1 MEVKRV
7 CNKCGEVNSL
17 DSKSL
22 LKKDVYDEDKKHYTI
37 LYFQCVRCKETEVV
51 QIDDNESIQTFKE
64 IKALFI
70 KAMRKRLKK
79 ETVSPREV
87 KKKDRLIKK
96 LNEKRKLLNEV
107 SKGKTFYDENGK
119 IFIKELTMHI
129 GGDIIESDMR

>member
-22 LKKDVYDEDKKHYTI
+22 LKKDVYDEDKKHHVI
-37 LYFQCVRCKETEVV
+37 LYFECVRCKEVEVV

-87 KKKDRLIKK
+87 KKKDRLTKK
-96 LNEKRKLLNEV
+96 LNEKRKLLNDV

-119 IFIKELTMHI
+119 IFIKELTI
-129 GGDIIESDMR
+129 YTGGDIIESDM

>member
-22 LKKDVYDEDKKHYTI
+22 LKKDVYDEDKKHHVI
-37 LYFQCVRCKETEVV
+37 LYFECVRCKEVEVV
-51 QIDDNESIQTFKE
+51 QIDDNESIQMFKE

-87 KKKDRLIKK
+87 KKKDRLTKK

-119 IFIKELTMHI
+119 IFIKELTLYT
-129 GGDIIESDMR
+129 GGDIIESDM

>member
-22 LKKDVYDEDKKHYTI
+22 LKKDVYDEDKKHHVI
-37 LYFQCVRCKETEVV
+37 LYFECVRCKEVEVV
-51 QIDDNESIQTFKE
+51 QIDDNESIQMFKE

-79 ETVSPREV
+79 ETVSHREV
-87 KKKDRLIKK
+87 KKKDRLTKQ

-119 IFIKELTMHI
+119 IFIKELTI
-129 GGDIIESDMR
+129 YTGGDIIESDM

>member
-22 LKKDVYDEDKKHYTI
+22 LKKDVYDEDKKHHVI
-37 LYFQCVRCKETEVV
+37 LYFECVRCKEVEVV

-87 KKKDRLIKK
+87 KKKDRLTKK

-119 IFIKELTMHI
+119 IFIKELTMYM
-129 GGDIIESDMR
+129 GGDIIESDM

>member
-22 LKKDVYDEDKKHYTI
+22 LKKDVYDEDKKCYVI
-37 LYFQCVRCKETEVV
+37 LYFECVRCKDVEVV
-51 QIDDNESIQTFKE
+51 QIDDNESIQAFNE
-64 IKALFI
+64 FKALFI
-70 KAMRKRLKK
+70 KAMRKRLKN

-87 KKKDRLIKK
+87 KKKDKLTKK

-119 IFIKELTMHI
+119 IFIKELTMYT
-129 GGDIIESDMR
+129 GGDIIESDM

>member
-22 LKKDVYDEDKKHYTI
+22 LKKDVYDEDKKHYAI
-37 LYFQCVRCKETEVV
+37 LYFECVRCKEVEVV
-51 QIDDNESIQTFKE
+51 QIDDNESIQAFKE
-64 IKALFI
+64 LKALFI
-70 KAMRKRLKK
+70 KAMRKRLKN

-96 LNEKRKLLNEV
+96 LNEKRKLLNEL

-119 IFIKELTMHI
+119 IFIKELTMYT
-129 GGDIIESDMR
+129 GGDIIESDM

>member
-7 CNKCGEVNSL
+7 CNKCGEVNGL

-22 LKKDVYDEDKKHYTI
+22 LKKDVYDEDKKHHVI
-37 LYFQCVRCKETEVV
+37 LYFECVRCKEVEVV

-119 IFIKELTMHI
+119 IFIKELTMYT
-129 GGDIIESDMR
+129 GGDIIESDM

>member
-22 LKKDVYDEDKKHYTI
+22 LKKDVYDEDKKHHVI
-37 LYFQCVRCKETEVV
+37 LYFECVRCKEVEVV

-64 IKALFI
+64 IKALFV

-87 KKKDRLIKK
+87 KKKDRLTKK
-96 LNEKRKLLNEV
+96 LNEKRKLLNET

-119 IFIKELTMHI
+119 IFIKELTMYT
-129 GGDIIESDMR
+129 GGDIIESDM

>member
-22 LKKDVYDEDKKHYTI
+22 LKKDVYDEDKKHHVI
-37 LYFQCVRCKETEVV
+37 LYFECVRCKEVEVV

-87 KKKDRLIKK
+87 KKKDRLTKQ

-119 IFIKELTMHI
+119 IFIKELTMYT
-129 GGDIIESDMR
+129 GGDIIESDM

>member
-1 MEVKRV
+1 MEVKKV
-7 CNKCGEVNSL
+7 CNRCGEVNSL

-22 LKKDVYDEDKKHYTI
+22 LKKDVYDEDKKHHVI
-37 LYFQCVRCKETEVV
+37 LYFECVRCKEIEVV

-119 IFIKELTMHI
+119 IFIKELTMYI
-129 GGDIIESDMR
+129 GGDIIESDM

>member
-22 LKKDVYDEDKKHYTI
+22 LKKDVYDKDKKHHVI
-37 LYFQCVRCKETEVV
+37 LYFECVRCKEVEVV

-64 IKALFI
+64 IKALFV

-87 KKKDRLIKK
+87 KKKDRLTKK

-119 IFIKELTMHI
+119 IFIKELTMYTE
-129 GGDIIESDMR
+129 GDIIESDM

>member
-22 LKKDVYDEDKKHYTI
+22 LKKDVYDEDKKHYVI

-87 KKKDRLIKK
+87 KKKDRLTKK

-119 IFIKELTMHI
+119 IFIKELTMYT
-129 GGDIIESDMR
+129 GGDIIESDM

>member
-22 LKKDVYDEDKKHYTI
+22 LKKDVYDEDKKHHVI
-37 LYFQCVRCKETEVV
+37 LYFECVRCKEVEVV

-64 IKALFI
+64 IKALFV

-87 KKKDRLIKK
+87 KKKDRLTKK
-96 LNEKRKLLNEV
+96 LNEKRKLLNDV

-119 IFIKELTMHI
+119 IFIKELTMYM
-129 GGDIIESDMR
+129 GGDIIESDM

>member
-22 LKKDVYDEDKKHYTI
+22 LKKDVYDEDKKHHVI
-37 LYFQCVRCKETEVV
+37 LYFECVRCKEVEVV

-79 ETVSPREV
+79 ETVSPKEV
-87 KKKDRLIKK
+87 KKKDRLTKR

-119 IFIKELTMHI
+119 IFIKGLTMYT
-129 GGDIIESDMR
+129 GGDIIESDM

>member
-1 MEVKRV
+1 MEVKKV

-22 LKKDVYDEDKKHYTI
+22 LKKDVYDEDKKHHVI
-37 LYFQCVRCKETEVV
+37 LYFECVRCKEVEVV

-87 KKKDRLIKK
+87 KKKDRLTKK
-96 LNEKRKLLNEV
+96 LNEKRKLLNDV

-119 IFIKELTMHI
+119 IFIKELTMYI
-129 GGDIIESDMR
+129 GGDIIESDM

>member
-22 LKKDVYDEDKKHYTI
+22 LKKDVYDEDKKHHVI
-37 LYFQCVRCKETEVV
+37 LYFECVRCKEVEVV

-87 KKKDRLIKK
+87 KKKDRLTKK
-96 LNEKRKLLNEV
+96 LNEKRKLLNDV

-119 IFIKELTMHI
+119 IFIKELTMYI
-129 GGDIIESDMR
+129 GGDIIESDM

>member
-22 LKKDVYDEDKKHYTI
+22 LKKDVYDEDKKHHVI
-37 LYFQCVRCKETEVV
+37 LYFECVRCKEVEVV

-79 ETVSPREV
+79 ETVSTREV
-87 KKKDRLIKK
+87 KKKDRLTKK
-96 LNEKRKLLNEV
+96 LNEKRKLLNDV

-119 IFIKELTMHI
+119 IFIKELTMYM
-129 GGDIIESDMR
+129 GGDIIESDM

>member
-22 LKKDVYDEDKKHYTI
+22 LKKDVYDEDKKHHVI
-37 LYFQCVRCKETEVV
+37 LYFECVRCKEVEVV

-87 KKKDRLIKK
+87 KKKDRLTKK
-96 LNEKRKLLNEV
+96 LNEKRKLLNDV
-107 SKGKTFYDENGK
+107 SKGKTLYDENGK
-119 IFIKELTMHI
+119 IFIKELTMYI
-129 GGDIIESDMR
+129 GGDIIESDM

>member
-22 LKKDVYDEDKKHYTI
+22 LKKDVYDEDKKHHVI
-37 LYFQCVRCKETEVV
+37 LYFECVRCKEVEVV

-64 IKALFI
+64 IKALFV
-70 KAMRKRLKK
+70 KAIRKRLKK

-87 KKKDRLIKK
+87 KKKDRLTKK

-119 IFIKELTMHI
+119 IFIKELTMYM
-129 GGDIIESDMR
+129 GGDIIESDM

>member
-22 LKKDVYDEDKKHYTI
+22 LKKDVYDEDKKHHVI
-37 LYFQCVRCKETEVV
+37 LYFECVRCKEVEVV

-87 KKKDRLIKK
+87 KKKDRLTKK
-96 LNEKRKLLNEV
+96 LNEKRKLLNET

-119 IFIKELTMHI
+119 IFIKELTMYTR
-129 GGDIIESDMR
+129 GDIIESDM

>member
-22 LKKDVYDEDKKHYTI
+22 LKKDVYDEDKKHHVI
-37 LYFQCVRCKETEVV
+37 LYFECVRCKEVEVV

-87 KKKDRLIKK
+87 KKKDRLTKK

-119 IFIKELTMHI
+119 IFIKELTMYT
-129 GGDIIESDMR
+129 GGDIIESDM

>member
-22 LKKDVYDEDKKHYTI
+22 LKKDVYDEDKKHHII
-37 LYFQCVRCKETEVV
+37 LYFECVRCKEVEVV

-87 KKKDRLIKK
+87 KKKDRLTKK
-96 LNEKRKLLNEV
+96 LNEKRKLLNDV

-119 IFIKELTMHI
+119 IFIKELTMYM
-129 GGDIIESDMR
+129 GGDIIESDM

>member
-7 CNKCGEVNSL
+7 CNKCGEVNNL

-37 LYFQCVRCKETEVV
+37 LYFQCVRCKEIEVV

-87 KKKDRLIKK
+87 KKKDRLVKK
-96 LNEKRKLLNEV
+96 LNEKRNLLNEV

-119 IFIKELTMHI
+119 IFIKELTMYT
-129 GGDIIESDMR
+129 GGDIIESDM

>member
-17 DSKSL
+17 DSKAL
-22 LKKDVYDEDKKHYTI
+22 LKKDVYDEDKKHHVI
-37 LYFQCVRCKETEVV
+37 LYFECVRCKEVEVV

-64 IKALFI
+64 IKALFV

-87 KKKDRLIKK
+87 KKKDRLTKK

-119 IFIKELTMHI
+119 IFIKELTMYTE
-129 GGDIIESDMR
+129 GDIIESDM

>member
-7 CNKCGEVNSL
+7 CNRCGEVNSL

-22 LKKDVYDEDKKHYTI
+22 LKKDVYDEDKKHHVI
-37 LYFQCVRCKETEVV
+37 LYFECVRCKEVEVV

-119 IFIKELTMHI
+119 IFIKELTMYM
-129 GGDIIESDMR
+129 GGDIIESDM

>member
-22 LKKDVYDEDKKHYTI
+22 LKKDVYDEDKKHHVI
-37 LYFQCVRCKETEVV
+37 LYFECVRCKEVEVV

-64 IKALFI
+64 IKALFV

-87 KKKDRLIKK
+87 KKKDRLTKK

-119 IFIKELTMHI
+119 IFIKELTMYTE
-129 GGDIIESDMR
+129 GDIIESDM

>member
-22 LKKDVYDEDKKHYTI
+22 LKKDVYDEDKKHHVI
-37 LYFQCVRCKETEVV
+37 LYFECVRCKEVEVV

-79 ETVSPREV
+79 ETVSPREA
-87 KKKDRLIKK
+87 KKKDRLTKK

-119 IFIKELTMHI
+119 IFIKELTMYT
-129 GGDIIESDMR
+129 GGDIIESDM

>member
-22 LKKDVYDEDKKHYTI
+22 LKKDVHDEDKKRYVI
-37 LYFQCVRCKETEVV
+37 LYFECVRCKDVEVV
-51 QIDDNESIQTFKE
+51 QIDDNESIQMFNE
-64 IKALFI
+64 FKALFI
-70 KAMRKRLKK
+70 KTMRKRLKN

-87 KKKDRLIKK
+87 KKKDKLTKR

-119 IFIKELTMHI
+119 IFIKELTLYT
-129 GGDIIESDMR
+129 GGDIIESDM

>member
-22 LKKDVYDEDKKHYTI
+22 LKKDVYDEDKKHHVI
-37 LYFQCVRCKETEVV
+37 LYFECVRCKEVEVV

-87 KKKDRLIKK
+87 KKKDRLTKK
-96 LNEKRKLLNEV
+96 LNEKRKLLNDV

-119 IFIKELTMHI
+119 IFIKELTMYM
-129 GGDIIESDMR
+129 GGDIIESDM

>member
-22 LKKDVYDEDKKHYTI
+22 LKKDVYDEDKKHHVI
-37 LYFQCVRCKETEVV
+37 LYFECVRCKEVEVV

-64 IKALFI
+64 IKALFV

-87 KKKDRLIKK
+87 KKKDRLTKK

-119 IFIKELTMHI
+119 IFIKELTMYM
-129 GGDIIESDMR
+129 GGDIIESDM

>member
-22 LKKDVYDEDKKHYTI
+22 LKKDVYDEDKKHHVI
-37 LYFQCVRCKETEVV
+37 LYFECVRCKEVEVV

-64 IKALFI
+64 IKALFV

-87 KKKDRLIKK
+87 KKKDRLTKK
-96 LNEKRKLLNEV
+96 LNEKRELLNEV

-119 IFIKELTMHI
+119 IFIKELTMYT
-129 GGDIIESDMR
+129 GGDIIESDM

>member
-22 LKKDVYDEDKKHYTI
+22 LKKDVYDEDKKHHVI
-37 LYFQCVRCKETEVV
+37 LYFQCVRCKEIEVI

-87 KKKDRLIKK
+87 RKKDRLTKK

-119 IFIKELTMHI
+119 IFIKELTMYT
-129 GGDIIESDMR
+129 GGDIIESDM

>member
-22 LKKDVYDEDKKHYTI
+22 LKKDVYDEDKKHHVI
-37 LYFQCVRCKETEVV
+37 LYFECVRCKEVEVV

-64 IKALFI
+64 IKALFV

-87 KKKDRLIKK
+87 KKKDRLTKK

-119 IFIKELTMHI
+119 IFIKELTMYT
-129 GGDIIESDMR
+129 GGDIIESDM

>member
-22 LKKDVYDEDKKHYTI
+22 LKKDVYDEDKKHHVI
-37 LYFQCVRCKETEVV
+37 LYFECVRCKEVEVV

-79 ETVSPREV
+79 EIVSPREV
-87 KKKDRLIKK
+87 KKKDRLTKK
-96 LNEKRKLLNEV
+96 LNEKRKLLNDV

-119 IFIKELTMHI
+119 IFIKELTMYM
-129 GGDIIESDMR
+129 GGDIIESDM

>member
-22 LKKDVYDEDKKHYTI
+22 LKKDVYDEDKKHYVI
-37 LYFQCVRCKETEVV
+37 LYFECVRCKEVEVV

-107 SKGKTFYDENGK
+107 SNGKTFYDENG
-119 IFIKELTMHI
+119 TAHQ
-129 GGDIIESDMR
+129 

>member
-22 LKKDVYDEDKKHYTI
+22 LKKDVYDEDKKHHVI
-37 LYFQCVRCKETEVV
+37 LYFECVRCKEVEVV

-119 IFIKELTMHI
+119 IFIKELTMYM
-129 GGDIIESDMR
+129 GGDIIESDM

>member
-107 SKGKTFYDENGK
+107 LKGKTFYDENGK
-119 IFIKELTMHI
+119 IFIKELTI
-129 GGDIIESDMR
+129 YTGGDIIESDM

>member
-22 LKKDVYDEDKKHYTI
+22 LKKDVYDEDKKHHVI
-37 LYFQCVRCKETEVV
+37 LYFECVRCKEVEVV
-51 QIDDNESIQTFKE
+51 QIDDNESIQMFKE

-87 KKKDRLIKK
+87 KKKDRLTKQ

-119 IFIKELTMHI
+119 IFIKELTI
-129 GGDIIESDMR
+129 YTGGDIIESDM